1 MEFVKQFKAA
11 RHVSTP
17 LVNVRTFDAKST
29 QNLIRKQVL
38 TKEQLPKTPLLV
50 WDAVTGCRG
59 MNDAG
64 CAELTE
70 WLTGTETE
78 QGVTTVLVEALKLA
92 GRARGDVILFVCN
105 AHLALMGDGGKP
117 NLETLQGIW
126 NLRDDY
132 KANGNMLVLLTA
144 PGFNL
149 PAELVNDVL
158 VLDEPLPTVEQ
169 LQAVVMDAYKSAK
182 IDAGPDAETLQKAT
196 NALIGLPAFPADQST
211 AMCLDDKTGKLDTS
225 ELWSRKRQVISQTPG
240 CSVYEGTETLKDVA
254 GLESVVNFLRK
265 RMSGK
270 NPPKALLFMD
280 EVEKAFAGTGTDMSG
295 VKTEL
300 TGAFCSWFDAEK
312 VEGVQ
317 FIGVP
322 GVSKSALAK
331 ALGNEYGIPL
341 IIYDLAGMQSSL
353 VGSSGANLRAAQ
365 KVVSAISEGRLL
377 VISTCNGVDSLPPEI
392 RRRLG
397 SLGIFFFDTPTD
409 SERSAIWKLYR
420 DKYSIPAEF
429 ELPACDGWTGAEIK
443 ECCRKADIFGMT
455 LEESSSYVVPVTRSA
470 ADRIKALRLTSS
482 GKYLSASKPGVYT
495 FHETADSAPVKP
507 VDSVTGR
514 KIRTEVA

>member
-17 LVNVRTFDAKST
+17 LVAVRTFDAKST

-38 TKEQLPKTPLLV
+38 TKEQLPVTPLII
-50 WDAVTGCRG
+50 WDAVNGCRG
-59 MNDAG
+59 LNDAG

-70 WLTGTETE
+70 WLTTAEAE
-78 QGVTTVLVEALKLA
+78 QVVTTVLVEALKLA
-92 GRARGDVILFVCN
+92 GRARTDVIFFLCN

-117 NLETLQGIW
+117 NLEILQGVW

-144 PGFNL
+144 PGFTL
-149 PAELVNDVL
+149 PTELVNDVL

-169 LQAVVMDAYKSAK
+169 LEKIVLDAYESAK
-182 IDAGPDAETLQKAT
+182 LKETPDAETLRKAT
-196 NALIGLPAFPADQST
+196 DALVGLPAFPADQTT
-211 AMCLDDKTGKLDTS
+211 AMCLDNRTGALDVV
-225 ELWSRKRQVISQTPG
+225 ELWSRKRQIISQTPG
-240 CSVYEGTETLKDVA
+240 CSVHEGTETLKDVA
-254 GLESVVNFLRK
+254 GLQSVVTFLQK

-341 IIYDLAGMQSSL
+341 IVYDLAGMQSSL

-397 SLGIFFFDTPTD
+397 SLGIFFFDTPNDT
-409 SERSAIWKLYR
+409 ETPAIWNLYR
-420 DKYSIPAEF
+420 NKYSIPAEF

-455 LEESSSYVVPVTRSA
+455 LEEASKYIVPVTRSA
-470 ADRIKALRLTSS
+470 ADRIRALRMSSS
-482 GKYLSASKPGVYT
+482 GKYLSASKPGGYT

-507 VDSVTGR
+507 VDSVSGR